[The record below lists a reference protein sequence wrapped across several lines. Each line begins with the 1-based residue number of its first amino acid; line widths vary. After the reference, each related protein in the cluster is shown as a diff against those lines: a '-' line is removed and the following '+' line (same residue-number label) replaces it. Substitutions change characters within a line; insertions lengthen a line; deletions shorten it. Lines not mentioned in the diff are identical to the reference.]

1 MTGRK
6 KNTYR
11 TATTRIHD
19 GKSGGR
25 GGLIPGLGISVTR
38 SGLTDF
44 GFSLFFWDLTDPGF
58 SPFFRCMLTTG
69 DLLPR
74 DISIDND
81 GINAHLPS
89 LNSKKGKREKENA
102 LSHTTSNSLALLA
115 FLALP
120 PFPPLAFPLPP
131 PLFHFPQLPLTPLPL
146 PYPSLM

>member
-38 SGLTDF
+38 SGLTGL

-120 PFPPLAFPLPP
+120 LFSPHSPFPFLLPFSISPNSLSPPFRFP
-131 PLFHFPQLPLTPLPL
+131 TPR
-146 PYPSLM
+146 